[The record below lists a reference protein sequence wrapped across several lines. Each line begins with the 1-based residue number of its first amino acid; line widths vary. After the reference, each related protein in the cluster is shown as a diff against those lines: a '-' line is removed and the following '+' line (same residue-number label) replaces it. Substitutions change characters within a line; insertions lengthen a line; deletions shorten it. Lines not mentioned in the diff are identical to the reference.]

1 VPIGDP
7 ESLSQL
13 IRVVVVAA
21 EGTRCDRCWNYYA
34 DDGPQHVRD
43 FGAWKK
49 VCGRCAGALREI
61 GLSEDGQ

>member
-1 VPIGDP
+1 
-7 ESLSQL
+7 
-13 IRVVVVAA
+13 VVVAA